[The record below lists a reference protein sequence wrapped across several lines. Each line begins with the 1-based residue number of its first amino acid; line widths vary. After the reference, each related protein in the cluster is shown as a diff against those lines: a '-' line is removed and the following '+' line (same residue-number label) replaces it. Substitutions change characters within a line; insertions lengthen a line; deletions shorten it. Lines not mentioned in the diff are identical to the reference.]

1 MFYKKNTTLTP
12 YSDIC
17 MSIPLTH
24 EIHYVDSWP
33 LTEKGTIKTCCV
45 YICNI
50 IFISFKYFS
59 YQRFFFIILS
69 EVALGFLSFLFQT
82 KTKPFSILWP
92 HFLHVVGAFLF
103 HNRNVAIRFNLS
115 YAFVKFS
122 ISINYIPSVT

>member
-50 IFISFKYFS
+50 IFISKIL
-59 YQRFFFIILS
+59 FIILS
-69 EVALGFLSFLFQT
+69 EVTLGFLSFLFQT

-103 HNRNVAIRFNLS
+103 HNRNVDIRFN
-115 YAFVKFS
+115 FS
-122 ISINYIPSVT
+122 NGCVNFAIPISYIPSVAYVMIFN

>member
-1 MFYKKNTTLTP
+1 MFYKKNTTLTH

-50 IFISFKYFS
+50 IFISKIL
-59 YQRFFFIILS
+59 FIILS
-69 EVALGFLSFLFQT
+69 EVTLGFLSFLFQT
-82 KTKPFSILWP
+82 KIKPFSILWP